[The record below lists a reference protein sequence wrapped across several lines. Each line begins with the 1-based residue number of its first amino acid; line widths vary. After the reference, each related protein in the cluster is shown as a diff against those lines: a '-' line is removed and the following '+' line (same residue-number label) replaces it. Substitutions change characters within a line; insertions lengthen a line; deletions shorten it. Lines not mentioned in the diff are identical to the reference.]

1 MKEKLLFL
9 FFCMIFVGKIAFTQ
23 NNIYFIPRFV
33 ENKNNELL
41 NKKSVFQN
49 STLIPSDF
57 YVKQLGFVC
66 KKEWSFEKT
75 TKIPLRIRIG
85 SLSYCNWLE
94 GKKGS
99 SLIQ

>member
-23 NNIYFIPRFV
+23 NNIYFIPRCI

-49 STLIPSDF
+49 STLIPNDF

-66 KKEWSFEKT
+66 KKEWAFEKT

-85 SLSYCNWLE
+85 GLSYCNWLE